1 MKPMVNDQ
9 TPPPDRAPRS
19 ADPLPQD
26 FETALAELE
35 SLAGRMND
43 GDLGLDE
50 SIALYQRGVALAQ
63 VCQRRLETVEQQV
76 QVLQGQLLQPFDD
89 DAAAARDA
97 T

>member
-1 MKPMVNDQ
+1 MVNEQ

-19 ADPLPQD
+19 ADSLPQD

-35 SLAGRMND
+35 DLAGRMND
-43 GDLGLDE
+43 GSLGLDE

-63 VCQRRLETVEQQV
+63 VCQQRLEAVEQQV

-89 DAAAARDA
+89 ASTRDA
-97 T
+97 S

>member
-1 MKPMVNDQ
+1 MINDQ
-9 TPPPDRAPRS
+9 TPLPDSALRS
-19 ADPLPQD
+19 DDPLPRD

-35 SLAGRMND
+35 RLAGRMNE

-63 VCQRRLETVEQQV
+63 VCQQRLEAAEQQV
-76 QVLQGQLLQPFDD
+76 QVLQGQLLQPFGE
-89 DAAAARDA
+89 AGSRDV

>member
-9 TPPPDRAPRS
+9 TPLPASLPQP

-35 SLAGRMND
+35 ALAARMSD
-43 GDLGLDE
+43 GDLGLEE
-50 SIALYQRGVALAQ
+50 SVALYQRGVALAQ
-63 VCQRRLETVEQQV
+63 VCQERLEVAEQQV
-76 QVLQGQLLQPFDD
+76 QVLQDQMLQPFDP
-89 DAAAARDA
+89 AAARDA

>member
-1 MKPMVNDQ
+1 MVNEQ

-19 ADPLPQD
+19 ADSLPQD

-35 SLAGRMND
+35 DLAGRMND
-43 GDLGLDE
+43 GSLGLDE

-63 VCQRRLETVEQQV
+63 VCQQRLEADEQQV

-89 DAAAARDA
+89 ASTRDA
-97 T
+97 S

>member
-1 MKPMVNDQ
+1 MVNDQ
-9 TPPPDRAPRS
+9 NPLPDRAPRS
-19 ADPLPQD
+19 ADSLPQD

-35 SLAGRMND
+35 ELAGRMND
-43 GDLGLDE
+43 GSLGLDE

-63 VCQRRLETVEQQV
+63 VCQQRLEAVEQQV

-89 DAAAARDA
+89 AATRDA

>member
-63 VCQRRLETVEQQV
+63 VCQRRLEAVEQQV
-76 QVLQGQLLQPFDD
+76 QVLQGLLLQPFDD
-89 DAAAARDA
+89 AAARDA

>member
-1 MKPMVNDQ
+1 MVNEQ

-19 ADPLPQD
+19 ADSLPQD

-35 SLAGRMND
+35 DLAGRMND
-43 GDLGLDE
+43 GSLGLDE

-63 VCQRRLETVEQQV
+63 VCQRRLEAVEQQV

-89 DAAAARDA
+89 ASTRDA
-97 T
+97 S